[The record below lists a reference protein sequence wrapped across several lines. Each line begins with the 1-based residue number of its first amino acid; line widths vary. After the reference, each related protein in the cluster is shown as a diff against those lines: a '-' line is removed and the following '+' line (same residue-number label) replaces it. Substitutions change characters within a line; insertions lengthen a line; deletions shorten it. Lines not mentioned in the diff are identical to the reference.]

1 MAKAAR
7 SPARKPSPPPARAAT
22 ARSST
27 PIIIVLVVMVAVLAW
42 AAPAVLGLLL
52 VGFLPTFVAVA
63 MSLMDRRSYYMIVCV
78 GAMNASGLLPI
89 LFDLLA
95 TPMSVDALT
104 EQLLDVS
111 TWFIMYGTAGIGMLI
126 YWLLPPVM
134 TVYLDFKTQ
143 HEISEL
149 KAEQGRLFEIWGRTI
164 AKPGG
169 DKPQ

>member
-1 MAKAAR
+1 MVL
-7 SPARKPSPPPARAAT
+7 
-22 ARSST
+22 
-27 PIIIVLVVMVAVLAW
+27 IVSVAVLAW
-42 AAPAVLGLLL
+42 AAPAVLGLAI
-52 VGFLPTFVAVA
+52 VGFLPTFVAVVL
-63 MSLMDRRSYYMIVCV
+63 SLMDRRSYYMIVCV

-95 TPMSVDALT
+95 TPMSVEALT

-111 TWFIMYGTAGIGMLI
+111 TWFIMYGTAAIGMLI

-143 HEISEL
+143 HEIAEL

-169 DKPQ
+169 DKPK